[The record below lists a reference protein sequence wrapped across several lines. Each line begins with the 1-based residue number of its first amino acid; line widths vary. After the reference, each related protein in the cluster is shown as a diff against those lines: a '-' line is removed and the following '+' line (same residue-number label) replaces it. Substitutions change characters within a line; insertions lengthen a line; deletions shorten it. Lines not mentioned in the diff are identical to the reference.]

1 MKLAGMGGVGT
12 GKLGSMVYSCR
23 AGQQIVRQYQPNVA
37 NPSTEAQVA
46 SRSKMKLL
54 SQLAAV
60 VAPVIAVNAEGLK
73 SKRNLFISENYS
85 LSAYAEGIASIELE
99 GVQLTKS
106 TTSFPDI
113 DVTRDENDGITIKL
127 AENVSENFDR
137 VVYCV
142 VIKTDDGSFRLYKDV
157 LVTEAGAAGDFQTT
171 VAYTPNAFVVYG
183 YGVRANSEESKAAY
197 DNLGANAAGQFAQIV
212 SQRRAT
218 MNDIT
223 ISSTKGAFLGAGAT
237 NGDSSNDG
245 NVTINVISGGNGTV
259 SGGGTVAIGTSVTL
273 TATPASGY
281 RFKRWIKTSNNTA
294 LSTANPY
301 TFAASANITI
311 RGEFEVI
318 PQEEDGD

>member
-157 LVTEAGAAGDFQTT
+157 LVTEAGAAGDFPTT
-171 VAYTPNAFVVYG
+171 VPYTPNAFVVYG

-237 NGDSSNDG
+237 SGDSSNDG
-245 NVTINVISGGNGTV
+245 NVTINAISGGNGTV

-281 RFKRWIKTSNNTA
+281 RFKRWIKTSNGTA